1 MTHGDDDVR
10 LRELARMRQLAGAL
24 LIVAAVIFV
33 VAYRYEPDI
42 PWLRLVRAAAEGA
55 MVGAIADWFAV
66 TALFRHP
73 LGIPIPHT
81 AIIRRRKDALGAS
94 IGRFVR
100 DNFLT
105 AEVIVGRMRAADPAR
120 RIGGFLA
127 RPEVAARLAQLGVGG
142 IAGVLRVIDDADVQQ
157 ALERA
162 VLGRAAAI
170 PAAPTAGRALRAL
183 LGSER
188 RRELLHGLVQA
199 AAALLDT
206 HRDVVRRQIMEG
218 APWWLPPGVDR
229 AIVARLL
236 EALVRVAAELRA
248 DPAHRLYAEFDGF
261 VDTWIERLA
270 TDPEW
275 HERGEALKHEVLADP
290 LVREVLASLWR
301 DLKQTLVD
309 QRDDDAAGVRAALMR
324 ASTQVGAALVHDELL
339 VAKVNDWLEALVR
352 YVLAEYADEA
362 STLIEQTVRRW
373 DAETLTRRIEVVVG
387 RDLQFIRI
395 NGTIVGGLT
404 GLLIALVSSFIR

>member
-1 MTHGDDDVR
+1 MAHGDDDAR
-10 LRELARMRQLAGAL
+10 LRELARMRRLAGAL
-24 LIVAAVIFV
+24 LVVAAVIFV
-33 VAYRYEPDI
+33 VAYRYEPDV

-81 AIIRRRKDALGAS
+81 AIIRRRKDALAAS

-120 RIGGFLA
+120 RIGAFLA

-170 PAAPTAGRALRAL
+170 PAAPTAGRALHAL

-188 RRELLHGLVQA
+188 RRELLHSLVQA

-206 HRDVVRRQIMEG
+206 HREVVRRQIMEG

-236 EALVRVAAELRA
+236 EALVRVAAELRT
-248 DPAHRLYAEFDGF
+248 DPAHRLYGEFDGL
-261 VDTWIERLA
+261 VDAWIERLA
-270 TDPEW
+270 SDPAW
-275 HERGEALKHEVLADP
+275 RERGELLKHEVLADP

-309 QRDDDAAGVRAALMR
+309 QRDDAGVRAALVR
-324 ASTQVGAALVHDELL
+324 ASAQVGAALIHDDLL
-339 VAKVNDWLEALVR
+339 AAKVNDWLEALVR
-352 YVLAEYADEA
+352 YALAEYADEA
-362 STLIEQTVRRW
+362 SVLIEQTVRRW

-395 NGTIVGGLT
+395 NGTIVGGLA
-404 GLLIALVSSFIR
+404 GLLIALVSSLIR

>member
-1 MTHGDDDVR
+1 
-10 LRELARMRQLAGAL
+10 
-24 LIVAAVIFV
+24 
-33 VAYRYEPDI
+33 
-42 PWLRLVRAAAEGA
+42 
-55 MVGAIADWFAV
+55 
-66 TALFRHP
+66 
-73 LGIPIPHT
+73 
-81 AIIRRRKDALGAS
+81 
-94 IGRFVR
+94 
-100 DNFLT
+100 
-105 AEVIVGRMRAADPAR
+105 
-120 RIGGFLA
+120 
-127 RPEVAARLAQLGVGG
+127 
-142 IAGVLRVIDDADVQQ
+142 
-157 ALERA
+157 
-162 VLGRAAAI
+162 
-170 PAAPTAGRALRAL
+170 
-183 LGSER
+183 
-188 RRELLHGLVQA
+188 
-199 AAALLDT
+199 
-206 HRDVVRRQIMEG
+206 
-218 APWWLPPGVDR
+218 
-229 AIVARLL
+229 
-236 EALVRVAAELRA
+236 VRVAAELRA

-301 DLKQTLVD
+301 DLKQALVD

-395 NGTIVGGLT
+395 NGTIVGGLA